1 MHTQFAMATC
11 FQPTNPATAIGTPTN
26 EAVPASAL
34 EVTLL
39 TAGRDRHYAS
49 GLAMALVSQGIS
61 LEVIGSDEVDG
72 PEMHTTPKV
81 NFLNLRGSQPQNI
94 SVAMKAWD
102 LLSYYARLMRY
113 ARSAKPKIFHI
124 LWNGKFEYFDRT
136 ALMLYYKLL
145 GKRIVFTAHNVNAG
159 KRDLNDSWLNRLTLT
174 IQYRLVDHIF
184 VHTEKMKS
192 ELLEDFGVR
201 LQSITV
207 IPYGINNAVPDTDL
221 TPAQAK
227 QRLGVADGEKAILFL
242 GKIRPYKGLEYLL
255 TAFQLLS
262 SRGSNYRLIIAG
274 EPTKQSQVY
283 FDEIRRIINQEFSP
297 AQIIVKMQYIPD
309 TEMELFLKAADVL
322 VLPYKDITQSGVLF
336 LGYSFGLPV
345 VATDVGSLREE
356 IIEGRTGFVCKPTDP
371 VDLAKA
377 LETYFQSDLYKEL
390 PRRRREIREYGYT
403 QHSWDIVGRL
413 THAVYTGL

>member
-1 MHTQFAMATC
+1 MANF
-11 FQPTNPATAIGTPTN
+11 FQPTNTATAIGTPIN
-26 EAVPASAL
+26 EAAPPSAL
-34 EVTLL
+34 EATLL

-49 GLAMALVSQGIS
+49 GLAMALVSQDIS
-61 LEVIGSDEVDG
+61 LDVVGSDEVDG
-72 PEMHTTPKV
+72 PELHTTRKV
-81 NFLNLRGSQPQNI
+81 NFLNLQGSQPKNT
-94 SVAMKAWD
+94 SVAKRAWG
-102 LLSYYARLMRY
+102 LLGYYTRLIRY
-113 ARSAKPKIFHI
+113 ASGAKPKIFHI

-136 ALMLYYKLL
+136 VLMLYYKLL
-145 GKRIVFTAHNVNAG
+145 GKKIVFTAHNVNAG

-174 IQYRLVDHIF
+174 IQYRLVDRIF

-192 ELLEDFGVR
+192 ELLEDFGIR
-201 LQSITV
+201 QQSITV
-207 IPYGINNAVPDTDL
+207 IPYGINNAVPETDL
-221 TPAQAK
+221 TSAQAK
-227 QRLGVADGEKAILFL
+227 RRLGVADGEKAILFL

-255 TAFQLLS
+255 TAFQLLG

-274 EPTKQSQVY
+274 EPRKGNENY
-283 FDEIRRIINQEFSP
+283 LDEICGMIDRDFSSG
-297 AQIIVKMQYIPD
+297 QIIVKMQFIPD

-356 IIEGRTGFVCKPTDP
+356 IIEGRTGFLCKPADP

-390 PRRRREIREYGYT
+390 PRRRREIRDYGYK

-413 THAVYTGL
+413 THTVYAGL